1 MADHRRKHFTCRK
14 WLRQRNTF
22 HNFFFCFLQ
31 SILIMN
37 IVDDLCHS
45 IKTFRRRNTGCHQST
60 HCPRELRTGGFDSQ
74 LTEERDFHF
83 YVINLQPSLLST
95 VNQAIDY
102 HHGYDN
108 RKDHIPVPRRPFA
121 DIHNTHRQCR
131 HLDINICK
139 HINKD
144 RDYVQ
149 KHDRNHTDDRTDQN
163 DRINRRL
170 TDRRL

>member
-22 HNFFFCFLQ
+22 HNFFFCFPQ

-74 LTEERDFHF
+74 LAKERDLHLDVVDF
-83 YVINLQPSLLST
+83 QSSLLCPIDQP
-95 VNQAIDY
+95 VNNNHRY
-102 HHGYDN
+102 NY
-108 RKDHIPVPRRPFA
+108 RKDHVPVTGRPFA

-131 HLDINICK
+131 HLDIKVGK
-139 HINKD
+139 HINKN
-144 RDYVQ
+144 RDNIQ
-149 KHDRNHTDDRTDQN
+149 KHNRNHTNHRTDQN
-163 DRINRRL
+163 DRIDRRL